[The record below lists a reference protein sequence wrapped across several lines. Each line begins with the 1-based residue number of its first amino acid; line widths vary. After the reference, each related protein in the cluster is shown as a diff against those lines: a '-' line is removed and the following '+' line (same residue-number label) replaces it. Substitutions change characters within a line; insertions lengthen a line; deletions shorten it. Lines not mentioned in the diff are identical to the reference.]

1 MNAPNPEIKKEGLDK
16 NSGCAILPTMR
27 IQTSSIKGWNVASKT
42 RPIKAKPLINLL
54 VDRTV
59 TSKFLVDTLE
69 GKEPLGDGVVICLGE
84 AGDAWQQMPKK
95 LLGKYDV
102 TAIDTDGWMFCTPK
116 PDNSV
121 NCVEVTMDL
130 FVKLFPI
137 NANDIINSADHAPL
151 VFQIVGQWGETVG
164 AEKNIQRGT
173 EGDFICQNRTD
184 PTDVWVVRRKLFLNT
199 YIIKS

>member
-1 MNAPNPEIKKEGLDK
+1 
-16 NSGCAILPTMR
+16 MR

-102 TAIDTDGWMFCTPK
+102 TAIDNDGWMLCNPK

-121 NCVEVTMDL
+121 NCVEVTEEM
-130 FVKLFPI
+130 
-137 NANDIINSADHAPL
+137 ANPNHVL
-151 VFQIVGQWGETVG
+151 VDPKPGYTDFSIVGQWGATVG
-164 AEKNIQRGT
+164 EEKNVQTGNV
-173 EGDFICQNRTD
+173 GDFICQNRTD
-184 PTDVWVVRRKLFLNT
+184 STDVWVVRRKLFLNT

>member
-1 MNAPNPEIKKEGLDK
+1 
-16 NSGCAILPTMR
+16 MR
-27 IQTSSIKGWNVASKT
+27 IQTSSITGWNIASKT

-102 TAIDTDGWMFCTPK
+102 TAIDNDGWMLCTPK

-121 NCVEVTMDL
+121 NCVE
-130 FVKLFPI
+130 I
-137 NANDIINSADHAPL
+137 NPADCEVDGSFSII
-151 VFQIVGQWGETVG
+151 GQWGANVG
-164 AEKNIQRGT
+164 DEKNVQTG
-173 EGDFICQNRTD
+173 EKGDFICQNRTD
-184 PTDVWVVRRKLFLNT
+184 PTDVWVVKRKLFLNT
-199 YIIKS
+199 YIVKS